1 METTT
6 AYVRFEVMEMRSRI
20 VVGKL
25 PVNFLLEDPLA
36 SRAVVNLE
44 RNGRTAIVS
53 SNTVSEFQF
62 ILKICSKLLLKKK

>member
-25 PVNFLLEDPLA
+25 PVNFLFEDPLA